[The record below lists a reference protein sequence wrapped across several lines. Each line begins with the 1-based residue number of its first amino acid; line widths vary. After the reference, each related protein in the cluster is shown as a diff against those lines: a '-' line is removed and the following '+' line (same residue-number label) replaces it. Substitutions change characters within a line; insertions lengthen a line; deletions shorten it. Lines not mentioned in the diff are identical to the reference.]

1 MQKTNLEV
9 EPTGEGPHSLR
20 RDPLLQLFM
29 GFEDIRLTSIYPR
42 GTVLFAECQP
52 ADGIYLLCS
61 GRVKISISSAV
72 GKKTILR
79 IQQAGSLLGV
89 NSVFKDV
96 PYDVTVETLER
107 CRIDFVSRS
116 NFMKL
121 LDRSEAARVGV
132 AHTLSNELSDLVEHM
147 RSLFLSQSASERLV
161 RLLLKWCDEQGALEP
176 KSVRLNPALTH
187 EEIGQLIGVTRET
200 VTRLFAELKRKRIV
214 SFADNAIFVRDPN
227 RLESLLRHRE
237 MSQFSSGL

>member
-1 MQKTNLEV
+1 MQKTNPEV
-9 EPTGEGPHSLR
+9 EQGEGPHSLT
-20 RDPLLQLFM
+20 RDTLLQLFM
-29 GFEDIRLTSIYPR
+29 GFEDVRLTSIYPR
-42 GTVLFAECQP
+42 GRVLFAEGQP

-107 CRIDFVSRS
+107 CRIHFVSRS

-121 LDRSEAARVGV
+121 LDISEAARVGV

-147 RSLFLSQSASERLV
+147 RSLLLSQSASERLV
-161 RLLLKWCDEQGALEP
+161 RLLLKWCDEQGGLGPER
-176 KSVRLNPALTH
+176 VRLNPGLTH
-187 EEIGQLIGVTRET
+187 EEIAQIICATRET
-200 VTRLFAELKRKRIV
+200 VTRPVAELRG
-214 SFADNAIFVRDPN
+214 SNCQ
-227 RLESLLRHRE
+227 LR
-237 MSQFSSGL
+237 